1 MNFVKFEV
9 LIQWNQVQV
18 MPVMVTDAGYKQ
30 CLESND
36 KNPIVSSVS
45 NVGENRVVLDL
56 FQKPDF
62 VIYAI

>member
-1 MNFVKFEV
+1 
-9 LIQWNQVQV
+9 

-36 KNPIVSSVS
+36 KNPIVSDVS

>member
-1 MNFVKFEV
+1 
-9 LIQWNQVQV
+9 
-18 MPVMVTDAGYKQ
+18 MPVMVTDAGYKW

-36 KNPIVSSVS
+36 KTPTVSDVSS
-45 NVGENRVVLDL
+45 VGENRVVLDR